1 MILDLTPSGDDKS
14 KIIDKLV
21 LAPMALLPD
30 SSRPIRWG
38 ILGAGNIA
46 ATVGAD
52 IARSPDSEVA
62 AVGARDRDRAARLAS
77 RLGASRAYGS
87 YGELVADADVDVIYV
102 ATTHA
107 QHHEHALLALRAGKP
122 ILVEKAFTLNARQAR
137 GRCRRGARRGAVLH
151 GSHVD
156 AVQPVDPEGGRPSS
170 RRRDRQ
176 PDQRSRRPVRAISR
190 STRTHRLFDL
200 AAGGGALLDL
210 GVYPAHLV
218 WMFLGRPSRV
228 QAVGALSPTGSDATS
243 AQQWGYP
250 GGRVRANIV
259 HDPWPEPA

>member
-1 MILDLTPSGDDKS
+1 
-14 KIIDKLV
+14 
-21 LAPMALLPD
+21 MALPPD
-30 SSRPIRWG
+30 SSRPIQWG

-52 IARSPDSEVA
+52 IAALAGQRGGRRRRARPRSGGA
-62 AVGARDRDRAARLAS
+62 AGQPAGCR
-77 RLGASRAYGS
+77 RAYGS
-87 YGELVADADVDVIYV
+87 YGELVADADVDVVYI

-107 QHHEHALLALRAGKP
+107 QHHEQALLALRAGKP

-137 GRCRRGARRGAVLH
+137 DVVAEARERRTVLH

-156 AVQPVDPEGGRPSS
+156 AFQPADPAGGRPSS
-170 RRRDRQ
+170 RRRDRR
-176 PDQRSRRPVRAISR
+176 PDQHSRRSVAPFPFDPR
-190 STRTHRLFDL
+190 HRLYDL

-210 GVYPAHLV
+210 GIYPAHLV

-228 QAVGALSPTGSDATS
+228 QAIGALSPTGSDATS

-250 GGRVRANIV
+250 GGQFAQLSCTTLAAAR
-259 HDPWPEPA
+259 